1 MPILIAI
8 IGALG
13 AAAYWYF
20 RMRDIGVAGR
30 DLVNVANDVRLAARR
45 FGFSRRSNVHP
56 AESIEDP
63 KVAIGGLAV
72 AFLELDDLPSQEAR
86 IAMTRELQQATRVDL
101 EDAEELVILGRWLM
115 SECGGPEPAVS
126 RLSRKLYK
134 LGGGEQ
140 LAPLM
145 QVLNAIG
152 AAGNGALSDRQRGA
166 LDDIKYAF
174 KL

>member
-45 FGFSRRSNVHP
+45 FGFKRNANVHP

-63 KVAIGGLAV
+63 KVAIGALAV

-86 IAMTRELQQATRVDL
+86 IAMTRELQQATNVTL
-101 EDAEELVILGRWLM
+101 EDAEELAILGRWMM
-115 SECGGPEPAVS
+115 SECGGPEQTVT
-126 RLSRKLYK
+126 RLSKKLYK
-134 LGGGEQ
+134 LGGSEH

-152 AAGNGALSDRQRGA
+152 TSGNGTLSERQRSA

>member
-45 FGFSRRSNVHP
+45 FGFSRRSNIHP

-72 AFLELDDLPSQEAR
+72 VFLELDDLPSQDAR
-86 IAMTRELQQATRVDL
+86 IAMTRELQRATNVIL
-101 EDAEELVILGRWLM
+101 QDAEELAILGRWLM
-115 SECGGPEPAVS
+115 SECGGPEPTVT
-126 RLSRKLYK
+126 RLSKKLFK

-152 AAGNGALSDRQRGA
+152 TAGDGSLSERQRDA